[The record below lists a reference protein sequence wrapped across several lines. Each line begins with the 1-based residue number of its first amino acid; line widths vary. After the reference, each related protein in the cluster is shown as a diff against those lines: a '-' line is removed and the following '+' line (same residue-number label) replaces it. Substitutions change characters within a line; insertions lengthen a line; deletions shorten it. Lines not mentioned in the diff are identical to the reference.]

1 MPNRVNELHNI
12 MPLRNIPSFLERGIL
27 SHARAM
33 ALDHFDISMQII
45 QDRRDRIQIPGGM
58 RLHQY
63 ANLYFHARNPMLYKR
78 KDIAEDLCVLR
89 VETNVLNIQGA
100 MISDQNASSNYARF
114 LSPSA
119 IRQLDFEQ
127 IYAESWLH
135 PDNPIAYYR
144 HKSQK
149 CAEVL
154 VPHSIPREY
163 IFGAY
168 VVNNNVQKTLA
179 ESGFSLP
186 IEINPYLFFRKSL

>member
-27 SHARAM
+27 SHARAVQL
-33 ALDHFDISMQII
+33 AHFDISMQII
-45 QDRRDRIQIPGGM
+45 QDRRDRVQVPGGM

-78 KDIAEDLCVLR
+78 KEIAEDLCILR
-89 VETNVLNIQGA
+89 VKTSVFNIPGT
-100 MISDQNASSNYARF
+100 MITDQNASSSYVRF
-114 LSPSA
+114 LPPSA
-119 IRQLDFEQ
+119 IRQLDFDQ
-127 IYAESWLH
+127 IYAEDWRH
-135 PDNPIAYYR
+135 PNDQIAYFR

-168 VVNNNVQKTLA
+168 VVNSSARKTLA
-179 ESGFSLP
+179 EFGFNLP
-186 IEINPYLFFRKSL
+186 IEISPHLFFRKSA

>member
-1 MPNRVNELHNI
+1 MPNRVSELHNI
-12 MPLRNIPSFLERGIL
+12 MPLENIPSFLERGIF
-27 SHARAM
+27 SHAHAVQ
-33 ALDHFDISMQII
+33 LDHFDISMQII
-45 QDRRDRIQIPGGM
+45 QDRRDRVQIPGGM

-78 KDIAEDLCVLR
+78 REIAENLCILR
-89 VETNVLNIQGA
+89 VRTSVFNISGT
-100 MISDQNASSNYARF
+100 MITDQNASSNYVRF
-114 LSPSA
+114 LPPSE
-119 IRQLDFEQ
+119 IHQLAFDQ

-135 PDNPIAYYR
+135 PNDQIAYFR

-168 VVNNNVQKTLA
+168 VVNNNAQKTLA

-186 IEINPYLFFRKSL
+186 IEINPYLFFRKSS

>member
-27 SHARAM
+27 SHARAVQL
-33 ALDHFDISMQII
+33 AHFDISMQII
-45 QDRRDRIQIPGGM
+45 QDRRDRVQVPGGM

-78 KDIAEDLCVLR
+78 KEIAEDLCILR
-89 VETNVLNIQGA
+89 VKTSVFNIPGT
-100 MISDQNASSNYARF
+100 MITDQNASSSYVRF
-114 LSPSA
+114 LPPSA
-119 IRQLDFEQ
+119 IRQLDFDQ
-127 IYAESWLH
+127 IYAEDWRH
-135 PDNPIAYYR
+135 PNDQIAYFR

-168 VVNNNVQKTLA
+168 VVNSNARKTLA
-179 ESGFSLP
+179 EFGFNLP
-186 IEINPYLFFRKSL
+186 IEISPHLFFRKSA